1 MKTLTVVAAL
11 ALGAALSQQAAACD
25 WQKEA
30 EAKPIIIMSCGIVS
44 GCVLEQPTDEA
55 LIFADSG
62 CSNCAVEEPDA
73 LVLPQTLED
82 NAVEQP
88 MDEPVIMQEL
98 QPAPQRADGAKP
110 IVLAARCPSGKR
122 VMGRCVQ

>member
-1 MKTLTVVAAL
+1 MKTLTAVAAL

-62 CSNCAVEEPDA
+62 CSNCAVRTTPSSSR
-73 LVLPQTLED
+73 LTSLSSSKSCNPHPSVLMVPSQSSWPR
-82 NAVEQP
+82 AA
-88 MDEPVIMQEL
+88 
-98 QPAPQRADGAKP
+98 PAAS
-110 IVLAARCPSGKR
+110 V
-122 VMGRCVQ
+122 

>member
-11 ALGAALSQQAAACD
+11 ALSAALSQQVLACD

-30 EAKPIIIMSCGIVS
+30 GAKPIIVISCGLVS
-44 GCVLEQPTDEA
+44 GCVLEEPTDEA

-62 CSNCAVEEPDA
+62 CSNCAVEGPDA
-73 LVLPQTLED
+73 LVLPQTPED
-82 NAVEQP
+82 SAVEQP
-88 MDEPVIMQEL
+88 IDELVIKQEL

-110 IVLAARCPSGKR
+110 IVVAARCPSGKR
-122 VMGRCVQ
+122 VMGRCLQ